1 MTRRMVT
8 KKDNS
13 NRSKEKISLG
23 VFVLKVLDSV
33 SLKCIGFVANQSPVD
48 KIMKIV
54 SNREK
59 MNAVSIFCVCYRCCA
74 N

>member
-1 MTRRMVT
+1 MT

-23 VFVLKVLDSV
+23 VFVSKVLDSV

-54 SNREK
+54 SNRE
-59 MNAVSIFCVCYRCCA
+59 
-74 N
+74 